1 MSGFNCCF
9 LTCIQVSQKADE
21 MVWYSHL
28 FKNFPRFALI
38 YTVKGFSIVSEA
50 EVDVFLQ
57 FSCFFYDPAVLAI
70 WSLVP
75 LPFLNPAWTFQN
87 SQFRYYWSLAWKILS
102 ITFASM
108 WNECSCA
115 VVWMI
120 ELSYSVKEKWRDWTA
135 LQKVLDQREVASCL
149 STVYM
154 DCNIFLHDCCKK
166 LSLNF

>member
-28 FKNFPRFALI
+28 FKNFPWFALI

-57 FSCFFYDPAVLAI
+57 FSCFFCDPAVLAI

-87 SQFRYYWSLAWKILS
+87 SQFRYYWSLAWRILS

-108 WNECSCA
+108 WNECNCA
-115 VVWMI
+115 LVCMI
-120 ELSYSVKEKWRDWTA
+120 ELSYFVKEKWRDSTA

-149 STVYM
+149 CTVYM
-154 DCNIFLHDCCKK
+154 DCNIFLHDCYKK